1 MIIRPRTDQ
10 ELKLMRK
17 SGQITAK
24 ALKKVLSEVR
34 PGVNLLHL
42 EAVAVDEITKNGAK
56 LSFPTVEGYRWATCL
71 TINEELVHGIPR
83 DLQLKE
89 GDIISIDIGAMYK
102 GWHTDAAWSV
112 LVGSAQ
118 NEESK
123 KRQKFL
129 AVGEETLWKA
139 IKQAKA
145 GNRIGDIS
153 ETIQSGVEGVGY
165 SVSETLVGHG
175 VGKEL
180 HEDPIVPGL
189 GKKGQGMTLVKNMT
203 IAIEVIYAEGDA
215 ETELGTDGW
224 TYVLRDGSLGGLF
237 EMSVI
242 IGDEKAEVL
251 TDWRK
256 V

>member
-1 MIIRPRTDQ
+1 MIVTPRSEN

-24 ALKKVLSEVR
+24 ALKRVLSEIK

-42 EAVAVDEITKNGAK
+42 EAVAVEEITKNGGK

-71 TINEELVHGIPR
+71 TVNDELVHGIPR
-83 DLQLKE
+83 DIQLKD
-89 GDIISIDIGAMYK
+89 GDIVSVDIGAMYK

-112 LVGSAQ
+112 LVGS
-118 NEESK
+118 EVGGRGSERK
-123 KRQKFL
+123 KFL

-139 IKQAKA
+139 IKQAVT
-145 GNRIGDIS
+145 GNKIGDIS
-153 ETIQSGVEGVGY
+153 EVIQTGVEEAGY

-175 VGKEL
+175 VGREL
-180 HEDPIVPGL
+180 HEDPNVPGL
-189 GKKGQGMTLVKNMT
+189 GRKGTGPELRENMT
-203 IAIEVIYAEGDA
+203 IAVEVIYAEGDA
-215 ETELGTDGW
+215 ETELATDGW
-224 TYVLRDGSLGGLF
+224 TYITRDGSLGGLF
-237 EMSVI
+237 EMSLIVKK
-242 IGDEKAEVL
+242 GKAEVL

>member
-1 MIIRPRTDQ
+1 MNTRSEQ
-10 ELKLMRK
+10 ELKLIKR

-24 ALKKVLSEVR
+24 ALKRVLSEIK

-83 DLQLKE
+83 DIQLKE
-89 GDIISIDIGAMYK
+89 GDLVSVDIGAMYK

-112 LVGSAQ
+112 LVRGRGTGYRVQ
-118 NEESK
+118 EK
-123 KRQKFL
+123 TKFL

-139 IKQAKA
+139 IKQAVA
-145 GNRIGDIS
+145 GNKIGDIS
-153 ETIQSGVEGVGY
+153 DVIQTGVEGAGY

-175 VGKEL
+175 VGREL
-180 HEDPIVPGL
+180 HEDPIIPGL
-189 GKKGQGMTLVKNMT
+189 GKKGMGKTLLKDMT
-203 IAIEVIYAEGDA
+203 IAIEVIYAQGNA
-215 ETELGTDGW
+215 STKLATDGW
-224 TYVLRDGSLGGLF
+224 TYITRDGSLGGLF

-242 IGDEKAEVL
+242 VKDGKPEIL